1 MDDKDD
7 RVYCVEVSGGLAFRF
22 RADNPKDLAD
32 VSEQARAWM
41 NENGFIFDGGVTA
54 TVIPRH
60 RN

>member
-1 MDDKDD
+1 MKEDDD
-7 RVYCVEVSGGLAFRF
+7 RVYCVQVNGGVAFRF
-22 RADNPKDLAD
+22 QADRPSGLDE

-41 NENGFIFDGGVTA
+41 TKHGFVCEGEIVS

>member
-1 MDDKDD
+1 MKEDDD
-7 RVYCVEVSGGLAFRF
+7 RVYCVEVSGGVAFRF
-22 RADNPKDLAD
+22 RADKPKELAE

-41 NENGFIFDGGVTA
+41 NENGFVCEGEVVS